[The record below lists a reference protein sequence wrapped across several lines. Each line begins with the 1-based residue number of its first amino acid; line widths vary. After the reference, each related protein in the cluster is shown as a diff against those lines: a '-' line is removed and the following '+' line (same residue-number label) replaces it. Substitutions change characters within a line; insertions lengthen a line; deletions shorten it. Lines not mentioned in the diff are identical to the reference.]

1 MNWVIR
7 NWISLLTPEL
17 KKSLNKFNV
26 LCWATFRVTL
36 GACGL
41 WDVSWLNCKWLHKQ
55 QSHTRYC
62 LASKNTCVRNRIL
75 LQQLYYTSFNMK
87 RKTPSTKKVLLIYT
101 LVWRVHTWLAAL
113 PEPHHHAPGWAV
125 TWHENTL
132 APAHITCL
140 PVRHSGSSWWQL
152 LTALHTAVHIWWS
165 KFTSQDFTGLRIY
178 KYIHIICEQ
187 FIFNRLYS
195 K

>member
-101 LVWRVHTWLAAL
+101 LVWHVHTWLAAL

-132 APAHITCL
+132 AHSHIACL
-140 PVRHSGSSWWQL
+140 PIRPCRHSRNRFPHGWKYMKTLGVEVVPGIPPAVWEICIFLPPPPHSS
-152 LTALHTAVHIWWS
+152 
-165 KFTSQDFTGLRIY
+165 K
-178 KYIHIICEQ
+178 
-187 FIFNRLYS
+187 
-195 K
+195 